1 MLSNKKKNKVS
12 GFIKNPHR
20 ALWQLSVPIMFGMA
34 VQTIYSLVDMVFIG
48 RLGGEAIAAL
58 SFTMPLLFF
67 AIGITFGLGSGVT
80 SVISRFLGA
89 NAKKDA
95 DNSAEHGVL
104 MGIVFGVILS
114 VGGYLLRY
122 SIFEFLGATP
132 EIIPLAVDYFSVIVM
147 GFIFHIMNVFF
158 RSILSGEGDTVTPI
172 RFQIT
177 GTLLN
182 VMLDPLFIFTLN
194 LGIRGAALATVFS
207 QFVVMV
213 LFLNYLFKRKQSY
226 IHFRF
231 SEFHFSFSL
240 LREIFRIG
248 IPASMA
254 MFIMSLGGMVFN
266 RLLIRFGAEAVAA
279 FGIARNLDQVFHLPI
294 MSMANGMVT
303 LAGMFYGAGE
313 YEKIRKTWY
322 YAISRGIFIAV
333 SIGILFYLG
342 APYIYR
348 IFSSDKEI
356 LSIAIQYTRLLVF
369 VYPFIVVSMISGRI
383 FQGLGRGLPGLI
395 LTSLRVVF
403 ISILFA
409 IFFVIYL
416 EKPLHYIWY
425 SNMISSVLAGSLAFV
440 WLRYRLRRLEES
452 RARLIM

>member
-1 MLSNKKKNKVS
+1 VLSNKKKNKVR

-158 RSILSGEGDTVTPI
+158 APFYPAR
-172 RFQIT
+172 
-177 GTLLN
+177 GT
-182 VMLDPLFIFTLN
+182 
-194 LGIRGAALATVFS
+194 R
-207 QFVVMV
+207 
-213 LFLNYLFKRKQSY
+213 
-226 IHFRF
+226 
-231 SEFHFSFSL
+231 
-240 LREIFRIG
+240 
-248 IPASMA
+248 
-254 MFIMSLGGMVFN
+254 
-266 RLLIRFGAEAVAA
+266 
-279 FGIARNLDQVFHLPI
+279 
-294 MSMANGMVT
+294 
-303 LAGMFYGAGE
+303 
-313 YEKIRKTWY
+313 
-322 YAISRGIFIAV
+322 
-333 SIGILFYLG
+333 
-342 APYIYR
+342 
-348 IFSSDKEI
+348 
-356 LSIAIQYTRLLVF
+356 
-369 VYPFIVVSMISGRI
+369 
-383 FQGLGRGLPGLI
+383 
-395 LTSLRVVF
+395 
-403 ISILFA
+403 
-409 IFFVIYL
+409 
-416 EKPLHYIWY
+416 
-425 SNMISSVLAGSLAFV
+425 
-440 WLRYRLRRLEES
+440 
-452 RARLIM
+452 